1 MTRLVGLSQRV
12 VIDARTGERRD
23 ALDQRWAPFLAACG
37 MTGVPL
43 PNHPESALKVAQACG
58 LAALILTGGND
69 LAALGGDA
77 PERDETE
84 RALLDWAAERLPV
97 LGVCRGAQH
106 LAFLSGGQLERV
118 AGHAGTRHQVEPLVR
133 EVNSYH
139 DWAITLAPPG
149 ADVLARAG
157 DGSIEAFRLGNRTAI
172 LWHPEREPVPH
183 PDDVALLKGL

>member
-12 VIDARTGERRD
+12 VVDPRTNERRD
-23 ALDQRWAPFLAACG
+23 ALDQRWMPFLAACG

-43 PNHPESALKVAQACG
+43 PNHTETALQVAQACG

-69 LAALGGDA
+69 LAALAGDA

-106 LAFLSGGQLERV
+106 LAHLAGGQLERV
-118 AGHAGTRHQVEPLVR
+118 GGHAGTRHRVEPLGR
-133 EVNSYH
+133 EVNSFH
-139 DWAITLAPPG
+139 DWAITQAPPG
-149 ADVLARAG
+149 ADVLARAA

-172 LWHPEREPVPH
+172 LWHPEREAQPH
-183 PDDVALLKGL
+183 PDDIALLKGL

>member
-1 MTRLVGLSQRV
+1 MTRRVGLTQRV
-12 VIDARTGERRD
+12 VIDARTAERRD

-37 MTGVPL
+37 QVGVPL
-43 PNHPESALKVAQACG
+43 PNHPRTALALAEACG
-58 LAALILTGGND
+58 LSALILTGGND

-77 PERDETE
+77 AERDETE

-106 LAFLSGGQLERV
+106 LAFLAGGQLARV
-118 AGHAGTRHQVEPLVR
+118 DGHAGTRHEVAPLGR

-139 DWAITLAPPG
+139 DWAIVAPPPG
-149 ADVLARAG
+149 ATILAQAA
-157 DGSIEAFRLGNRTAI
+157 DGTIEAFRLGNRTGI
-172 LWHPEREPVPH
+172 LWHPEREVHPH